1 MSWAVYGMDVGFYS
15 HTGRY
20 PLRTRCEMLADLGFE
35 ATNLTLWSEAAW
47 DELPALERTAAASG
61 LTVASLYLTVDLAAP
76 LDSPDTARALDLIA
90 SRPSAPV
97 ELTLTSSAEGMA
109 PSDPAGDAAAL
120 RFIDEALARSGGDTE
135 LRLYPHFAFWM
146 ERVSDAVRLASAFDG
161 APVGLTFPAFH
172 VYALEG
178 TGFSAALEQALPLVR
193 GVNTNGSR
201 RLAGQYF
208 PVTIEPLGD
217 GDFDNFSFLGRL
229 RDAGYDGTVGIQAY
243 GVGGDPY
250 AAFGRSL
257 RVLRDIESRLDA
269 HPEWARTAPE
279 TL

>member
-1 MSWAVYGMDVGFYS
+1 MSWPTYGMDVGFYS

-20 PLRTRCEMLADLGFE
+20 PLRTRCEMLAELGFE

-47 DELPALERTAAASG
+47 AELPDLDAAAAASG

-76 LDSPDTARALDLIA
+76 LDSPETARALSLIG
-90 SRPSAPV
+90 SRPGAPV
-97 ELTLTSSAEGMA
+97 ELTLTSSAPGLA
-109 PSDPAGDAAAL
+109 PSDPAGDDAAA
-120 RFIDEALARSGGDTE
+120 RFLDRALSRAGGETE

-146 ERVSDAVRLASAFDG
+146 ERVADAVRLARWYGGSSL
-161 APVGLTFPAFH
+161 GLTFPAFH

-178 TGFSAALEQALPLVR
+178 TGFSAALDEAAPFLR
-193 GVNTNGSR
+193 GANTNGSR

-208 PVTIEPLGD
+208 PVTIEPVGE
-217 GDFDNFSFLGRL
+217 GDFDNFAFLGQL
-229 RDAGYDGTVGIQAY
+229 RELGYEGTLGVQAY

-250 AAFGRSL
+250 AHFGRSL
-257 RVLRDIESRLDA
+257 RALRDIQARLDE
-269 HPEWARTAPE
+269 HPAWARTAPE